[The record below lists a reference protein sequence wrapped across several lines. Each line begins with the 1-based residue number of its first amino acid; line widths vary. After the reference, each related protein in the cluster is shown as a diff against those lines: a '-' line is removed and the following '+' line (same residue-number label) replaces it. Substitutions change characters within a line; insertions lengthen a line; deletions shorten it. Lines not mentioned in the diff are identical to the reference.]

1 MTGICPA
8 DRVDGYAGNASD
20 VTSVPQW
27 GNMVVPEVDVILGQ
41 IVPAIGAAVGA
52 YGTGVL
58 TRAED
63 AAADAT
69 VSLGRRILAKILH
82 HTPRRAPLE
91 TAVTDLAADGQ
102 DPDAVAALRLQL
114 RKILTQNPQL
124 IAELAEMLP
133 PARQASATG
142 DRSVAIA
149 GDSSAPISTGDHSPI
164 LGLR

>member
-1 MTGICPA
+1 
-8 DRVDGYAGNASD
+8 
-20 VTSVPQW
+20 
-27 GNMVVPEVDVILGQ
+27 VPEVDVILSQ

-58 TRAED
+58 TRAEN

-82 HTPRRAPLE
+82 RAPQRAPLE
-91 TAVTDLAADGQ
+91 AAVTDLSAYGE

-114 RKILTQNPQL
+114 RKILTQDAQL
-124 IAELAEMLP
+124 IAELAGMLS

-164 LGLR
+164 VNLG